1 MIGTPMTSGS
11 KFGRSR
17 YHLTDMQVGETAAFP
32 NLDAAG
38 KMRLRKAA
46 HNHNARTD
54 MYFST
59 RCVDGVIYVTRIR

>member
-1 MIGTPMTSGS
+1 
-11 KFGRSR
+11 
-17 YHLTDMQVGETAAFP
+17 MQVGETAAFP

>member
-17 YHLTDMQVGETAAFP
+17 YHLTDMQVGETREFKVP
-32 NLDAAG
+32 NKVRD
-38 KMRLRKAA
+38 RIRRAA